1 MTTDTIPADLDIEYL
16 HREAKQPI
24 SEIDE
29 IIFVELVGRNHS
41 DGMPDDEALGEALK
55 CFLAQ

>member
-16 HREAKQPI
+16 HREAKRPI

-29 IIFVELVGRNHS
+29 IIFVELVGKNHS
-41 DGMPDDEALGEALK
+41 DGMPDDEARAEALK